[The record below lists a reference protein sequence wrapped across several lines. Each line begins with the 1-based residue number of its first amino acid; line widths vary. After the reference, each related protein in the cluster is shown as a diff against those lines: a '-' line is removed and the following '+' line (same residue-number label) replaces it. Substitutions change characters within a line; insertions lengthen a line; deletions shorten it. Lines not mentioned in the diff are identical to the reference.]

1 MKHKTTRRTYRL
13 RNWREYNAA
22 LIERGSL
29 TLWVSQDI
37 LAGWHE
43 AGRTGKP
50 GAPRTYR
57 DTVITGMAMLSAVY
71 RMTLR
76 ATQGLLIF
84 VLKTAERHVASA
96 RLHDLMPTAPNTR
109 GEIAAASISWAT
121 SPGRGC
127 HWHQGVWR
135 RRMESAQA
143 LDSKRRT

>member
-1 MKHKTTRRTYRL
+1 MKHKTTRRTYRPCY
-13 RNWREYNAA
+13 WREYNAA

-76 ATQGLLIF
+76 ATQGLLTS
-84 VLKTAERHVASA
+84 VLKLLNVTLPVPDYTT
-96 RLHDLMPTAPNTR
+96 L
-109 GEIAAASISWAT
+109 
-121 SPGRGC
+121 C
-127 HWHQGVWR
+127 R
-135 RRMESAQA
+135 RRQTLEVRLPQ
-143 LDSKRRT
+143 RRSHGPLHLVVDATGIKGYGEGEWKVRKP